1 MSGSCLNV
9 IDRMQFPVRTFVVA
23 ALLALGSPAVHAQT
37 KAAGIAPATRSAT
50 AQSPAKPATTQP
62 SSSFDFPVQP
72 ASTRASAPGV
82 QALPAGHPT
91 SARVNPL
98 LPATFSGQGELRPR
112 PATESLSAHDDAM
125 TPGTATTTVAWSG
138 PLDMPVTAASAEVQ
152 RVAHWISETR
162 DNTGLPYLLID
173 KVNAR
178 VFAFDRAGRLQG
190 STPALLGMAH
200 GDRLLAP
207 NSATMEQM
215 PPKVRITPAG
225 RFVSKLAIDSHGKE
239 LLVLDY
245 DASISLHA
253 VVKGTPEERRAERLD
268 SATADDNR
276 ISFGC
281 INVPTDFYSAVVS
294 PSFTGTKGV
303 VYVLPETSPASAL
316 FKMDPVGAA
325 LAGTQ
330 TVSSAS
336 DAPAASAGAAPAAR

>member
-1 MSGSCLNV
+1 MGGSCLNV
-9 IDRMQFPVRTFVVA
+9 IDRMQFPIRTIVVA
-23 ALLALGSPAVHAQT
+23 LSLALAAPAVGAQP
-37 KAAGIAPATRSAT
+37 KAPGTATSGKPVT
-50 AQSPAKPATTQP
+50 TQSSTPIDLSVHPATTQ
-62 SSSFDFPVQP
+62 
-72 ASTRASAPGV
+72 ASAGV
-82 QALPAGHPT
+82 PAAPAIDPL

-98 LPATFSGQGELRPR
+98 LPVMSPPFA
-112 PATESLSAHDDAM
+112 SADMM
-125 TPGTATTTVAWSG
+125 TPGTATTTTTWSS
-138 PLDMPVTAASAEVQ
+138 PLEVPLTAASAEVQ
-152 RVAHWISETR
+152 RVARWVSETR

-190 STPALLGMAH
+190 STPALLGMAQ

-215 PPKVRITPAG
+215 PPQVRITPAG

-268 SATADDNR
+268 SPTSKDNR

-281 INVPTDFYSAVVS
+281 INVPTAFYASVVS

-316 FKMDPVGAA
+316 FNMEPVGTS

-330 TVSSAS
+330 PVFSTS
-336 DAPAASAGAAPAAR
+336 DAPAGSTGSAPAAK